1 MRKQLDDALKNDSR
15 LAKIAEKIRAGS
27 ADFRDT
33 AEYSEIV
40 AGHLSHVLQENV
52 GEIRSPLG
60 KQYACEALLKD
71 HYAAINDVLGEVQA
85 SVDEK
90 NGIHIAPQKAAFPA
104 ERVQKV
110 AHALEDPTVPPET
123 IVRRAGAP
131 VENVAKSMHDDYME
145 ENAKFRSDAGLK
157 CWIVR
162 TTDGKCCSWCTSIA
176 GRYEYGKEPQD
187 VYRRHDNCGCTVTY
201 ENGRQRH
208 DVWSKRT
215 WESDQPTPVRV
226 EPTRLTGAQGR
237 EIEQRN
243 LSQITRFSHAQGEA
257 VQAQNLRYRGLTSGE
272 RQIAAIKSS
281 DELTFPRI
289 NNAPQID
296 KRFAEELRREYES
309 FTNIFGDLPSLRNVN
324 VGVYNNDGVLGHYN
338 PNSREITLFGVGG
351 KTGKNGI
358 SMVASQNKK
367 KGEWSTGSPFHS
379 FRHELGHELQ
389 EELRLNDP
397 LWNEKIAEIE
407 EVKKSLLNSLTN
419 LDDSDKIEF
428 KKNKLSLY
436 GFLDTSE
443 FISECVAEYANS
455 PKKARSTSKKVVE
468 ILLRKAD

>member
-1 MRKQLDDALKNDSR
+1 MSEAERATRSDAAYKDMRKQLDDALKNDSR

-176 GRYEYGKEPQD
+176 GRYEYGKEPQS

-201 ENGRQRH
+201 ENGRQRQ

-257 VQAQNLRYRGLTSGE
+257 VQGRNLRYRGLTSGGGSG
-272 RQIAAIKSS
+272 IIKLSDSS
-281 DELTFPRI
+281 DTLFPDTVSKAPHLTYFKDS
-289 NNAPQID
+289 NLNAQIES
-296 KRFAEELRREYES
+296 AANSILSMAIES
-309 FTNIFGDLPSLRNVN
+309 FVIVLP
-324 VGVYNNDGVLGHYN
+324 
-338 PNSREITLFGVGG
+338 F
-351 KTGKNGI
+351 
-358 SMVASQNKK
+358 
-367 KGEWSTGSPFHS
+367 
-379 FRHELGHELQ
+379 
-389 EELRLNDP
+389 
-397 LWNEKIAEIE
+397 
-407 EVKKSLLNSLTN
+407 LL
-419 LDDSDKIEF
+419 
-428 KKNKLSLY
+428 
-436 GFLDTSE
+436 
-443 FISECVAEYANS
+443 
-455 PKKARSTSKKVVE
+455 
-468 ILLRKAD
+468 